1 MLIVRSPLR
10 ISLGGGGTDLP
21 SYYRKSGGYLIA
33 SAINKYVYTSI
44 IKPFTEG
51 IYLKYSEF
59 EKVEETSQ
67 IKHKIF
73 KEILM
78 MKGCKAPQ
86 QIEITTLADIPAGT
100 GLGSSG
106 AFTVSTLKAISLFN
120 NNENL
125 TNESVAE
132 LACHI
137 EIDRLN
143 EPVGKQDQYASAIGG
158 LCEYYFHKDDTVEYN
173 KLPISEDNLN
183 LIKDSILMF
192 FTGYSRDAS
201 KILAVQNNQTK
212 SNDESMMKNL
222 DSVKEMGKVSREL
235 LINGDVIQYGLLMR
249 DHWESK
255 LKRSP
260 DMCSEEIKSFLEEG
274 LNNGAVGGKLIGAG
288 GGGFLMFVASDK
300 NQLRKKMHECGLRE
314 LRFDIDNLGVHV
326 LQA

>member
-33 SAINKYVYTSI
+33 SAINKYVYTTI
-44 IKPFTEG
+44 IKPFQKG
-51 IYLKYSEF
+51 IYLKYSDI
-59 EKVEETSQ
+59 EKVQDSSM

-73 KEILM
+73 REILM
-78 MKGCKAPQ
+78 MKGCDTSQ

-106 AFTVSTLKAISLFN
+106 AFTVSTLKAISLFI
-120 NNENL
+120 NNENIS
-125 TNESVAE
+125 NEYAAE
-132 LACHI
+132 LACHV

-158 LCEYYFHKDDTVEYN
+158 LCEYYFHKDDTVEYK
-173 KLPISEDNLN
+173 KLPISEENLN
-183 LIKDSILMF
+183 LLKDSILIF
-192 FTGYSRDAS
+192 FTGYSRSAS
-201 KILAVQNNQTK
+201 EILNTQNKKTL

-222 DSVKEMGKVSREL
+222 DSIKEMGQVSREL
-235 LINGDVIQYGLLMR
+235 LINGDIIQYGLLMR

-255 LKRSP
+255 LRRSP
-260 DMCSEEIKSFLEEG
+260 DMCSEEIKSILEKG
-274 LNNGAVGGKLIGAG
+274 LKNGATGGKLIGAG
-288 GGGFLMFVASDK
+288 GGGFLMFIAHDK
-300 NQLRKKMHECGLRE
+300 NQLRKTMTNCGLRE